1 MRRLLTDH
9 MRKLWA
15 EIGFTPTSFQLPDEV
30 ESTGDEDTKDGD
42 RTITEIKVPLEN
54 RPEIS
59 EEAMK
64 KLTSLKLNIKYID
77 FKETKEKI
85 YGRPVY

>member
-1 MRRLLTDH
+1 MDLLGTGEEEERGKEERRLLTDH
-9 MRKLWA
+9 MRKLWG

-42 RTITEIKVPLEN
+42 RPTTEIKVQVVN

-59 EEAMK
+59 
-64 KLTSLKLNIKYID
+64 
-77 FKETKEKI
+77 
-85 YGRPVY
+85 